1 MKRFDRE
8 RAEGAATIATRTH
21 LTDASA
27 DANATRTRVMDHTR
41 LRDDLA
47 EERAHDAAL
56 ADRLRELSRAA
67 DVEAR
72 RVDALIAAMRTGY
85 GSSLRGSAYDTIL
98 RAALDVTHTDRGCYV
113 TMRDDA
119 LITMAAAGDA
129 AVAGDAPPAR
139 ITDIVRHLIAGEPA
153 SGTRV
158 ARVRNGL
165 AAVVR
170 TQERADGVLVL
181 FGPRDTFGD
190 AEMRSLRSV
199 CDEAA
204 IAVDIARLRNEVQDA
219 YVATISLLADA
230 VQAKDAY
237 THGHCER
244 VSQYARATAELLGL
258 SVEEKRI
265 TCYAAL
271 LHDVGKIG
279 VSDGVLNKPGP
290 LVDEERLL
298 VQAHVRIG
306 HDLLTGVPA
315 LRDVAHAVLHHH
327 EWFDGR
333 GYPAG
338 LAGSEIPVA
347 SRIVAAID
355 AYCAM
360 IDERAYK
367 HAYTPEHAR
376 EELRRCA
383 GTQFD
388 PGVIDAV
395 LHAIDLVDRDG
406 SPPSAISDS
415 CGLLPDRLAG

>member
-1 MKRFDRE
+1 M
-8 RAEGAATIATRTH
+8 
-21 LTDASA
+21 
-27 DANATRTRVMDHTR
+27 
-41 LRDDLA
+41 
-47 EERAHDAAL
+47 
-56 ADRLRELSRAA
+56 
-67 DVEAR
+67 
-72 RVDALIAAMRTGY
+72 
-85 GSSLRGSAYDTIL
+85 
-98 RAALDVTHTDRGCYV
+98 
-113 TMRDDA
+113 
-119 LITMAAAGDA
+119 
-129 AVAGDAPPAR
+129 
-139 ITDIVRHLIAGEPA
+139 
-153 SGTRV
+153 
-158 ARVRNGL
+158 
-165 AAVVR
+165 
-170 TQERADGVLVL
+170 
-181 FGPRDTFGD
+181 
-190 AEMRSLRSV
+190 
-199 CDEAA
+199 
-204 IAVDIARLRNEVQDA
+204 
-219 YVATISLLADA
+219 
-230 VQAKDAY
+230 
-237 THGHCER
+237 
-244 VSQYARATAELLGL
+244 
-258 SVEEKRI
+258 
-265 TCYAAL
+265 
-271 LHDVGKIG
+271 
-279 VSDGVLNKPGP
+279 LNKPGP

-338 LAGSEIPVA
+338 LAGSEIPMA

-406 SPPSAISDS
+406 SPRTAISDS